1 MCHFSQ
7 TPRRFWNKCPFLAN
21 GNPQSCLLRKGSNR
35 RSRCIMVT
43 AMRLLLRLLMR
54 PPILPPPV
62 LLLLRLLLL
71 VLRTAFPRGVVE
83 CVSKGFVLRSLGLK
97 GVSMRGVL
105 GCGGCASN

>member
-7 TPRRFWNKCPFLAN
+7 TPHRFWNICPFLAN

-71 VLRTAFPRGVVE
+71 LVLRTAPPP
-83 CVSKGFVLRSLGLK
+83 
-97 GVSMRGVL
+97 
-105 GCGGCASN
+105 GGR